1 VRHTGAVAAECE
13 DAEPPP
19 AVLNDLAVRAV
30 GIPFLGIAIPRLTGL
45 FGPLTTRSPAFWLG
59 GLWFVLTSALLW
71 EGNRWFFMRQRARD
85 EVSENRWGRLARLVA
100 FNVLY
105 SGLLTFAMVVVWYRF
120 AGFPG
125 VDWGAARAA
134 VLTTVGCVVLVSNFY
149 EMVDLVQQRE
159 RDTLAVARLDRAR
172 AEAELLALKSQ
183 IDPHFLFNSLH
194 ALTQLILA
202 DPARAVR
209 FTQGLADVY
218 RYILTQRE
226 RDLVSLQD
234 ELAFA
239 ASYVGVL
246 RVRFGDAVRLRS
258 EGLEAAGSWLLPA
271 ISLQV
276 LLENAVKHN
285 SLDEKAPLEI
295 GLALVGDRLHVSNPV
310 RRRTSSAPSA
320 RVGLANLEERYRHLV
335 GEPPEVR
342 DDEARFTVVL
352 PLVGP
357 KPQ

>member
-1 VRHTGAVAAECE
+1 
-13 DAEPPP
+13 
-19 AVLNDLAVRAV
+19 
-30 GIPFLGIAIPRLTGL
+30 LTGL
-45 FGPLTTRSPAFWLG
+45 FGPVGARSPVFWMG

-71 EGNRWFFMRQRARD
+71 QGNRSFFMRQRARD
-85 EVSENRWGRLARLVA
+85 EGTERRWQRLAQLVA
-100 FNVLY
+100 LNVLC
-105 SGLLTFAMVVVWYRF
+105 SGPLTFAMVVTWYHF
-120 AGFPG
+120 AGFAS
-125 VDWGAARAA
+125 VDWGATRAA

-202 DPARAVR
+202 DPTRAVR
-209 FTQGLADVY
+209 FTQGLAAVY

-226 RDLVSLQD
+226 RDLVTLHD

-239 ASYVGVL
+239 ESYVGVL

-258 EGLEAAGSWLLPA
+258 EGLEAAGSWLIPA

-276 LLENAVKHN
+276 LLE
-285 SLDEKAPLEI
+285 
-295 GLALVGDRLHVSNPV
+295 
-310 RRRTSSAPSA
+310 
-320 RVGLANLEERYRHLV
+320 
-335 GEPPEVR
+335 
-342 DDEARFTVVL
+342 
-352 PLVGP
+352 
-357 KPQ
+357 